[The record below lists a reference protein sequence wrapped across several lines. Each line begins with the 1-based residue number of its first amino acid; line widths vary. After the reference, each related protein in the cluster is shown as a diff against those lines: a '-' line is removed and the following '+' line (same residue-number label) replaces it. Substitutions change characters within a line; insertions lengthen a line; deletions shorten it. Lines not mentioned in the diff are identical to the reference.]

1 MVNAGEKTVN
11 GGTGTNV
18 LVNSG
23 ETLVLTVVPNEGY
36 EVKSFTVNGEAV
48 ELVDN
53 VYTLEHIA
61 ANATIF
67 VDFKVIGSTE
77 EPDNLISVEDID
89 WTAENLEIDVTDKEI
104 SADVFDKIATGAPIA
119 DKFVTFVT
127 ANGKFQVPYGSAGT
141 FSGERVKLSI
151 LPLASGE
158 DYVKLLALYGN
169 DVNAFK
175 AYSVQLDGVNSLP
188 ANTKITLDLG
198 GFSAEGLNVYEY
210 NGTLLIKKASG
221 TEAFGYENDKILVCA
236 ASDGAGEKPESDE
249 DSSVTVSVAEDDTDS
264 DASEDSEEGGNG
276 TLIVVLVIVLVAV
289 LGAAAL
295 FVVKWRQEKF

>member
-1 MVNAGEKTVN
+1 
-11 GGTGTNV
+11 
-18 LVNSG
+18 
-23 ETLVLTVVPNEGY
+23 
-36 EVKSFTVNGEAV
+36 
-48 ELVDN
+48 
-53 VYTLEHIA
+53 LEHIA

-104 SADVFDKIATGAPIA
+104 AADVFDKIATGAPIA

-210 NGTLLIKKASG
+210 NGILLIKKASG
-221 TEAFGYENDKILVCA
+221 TEAFGYENEKILVCA
-236 ASDGAGEKPESDE
+236 ASDGAEEKPESDE